1 MGNKGINAV
10 SNLEIDSI
18 ENLKKFKLISV
29 KSIDNDQLSI
39 YRKK

>member
-1 MGNKGINAV
+1 MGNKGINAI
-10 SNLEIDSI
+10 SNLDIDSI

-29 KSIDNDQLSI
+29 KSNDKDQLSI

>member
-10 SNLEIDSI
+10 SNLDIDSI